1 MTLYSLLRNGEVMK
15 INFYATLRDIVGG
28 KTVEFDLTEDTTVR
42 QLVDEIV
49 TTYPQMRT
57 VLLNEEGHLYG
68 HVHVFINGR
77 DAPYLENA
85 LDTKISQDDSIDVFP
100 AVGGG

>member
-1 MTLYSLLRNGEVMK
+1 MK
-15 INFYATLRDIVGG
+15 VNFYATLRQIVGR
-28 KTVEFDLTEDTTVR
+28 KTVEIDLGENNTVQELLDTVMDQYPPLR
-42 QLVDEIV
+42 RELLDENGDL
-49 TTYPQMRT
+49 YP
-57 VLLNEEGHLYG
+57 

-85 LDTKISQDDSIDVFP
+85 LDTDLESSDKVDIFP

>member
-1 MTLYSLLRNGEVMK
+1 MQVK
-15 INFYATLRDIVGG
+15 FYATLRDIVGG
-28 KTVEFDLTEDTTVR
+28 KTVEFELSDGITVR
-42 QLVDEIV
+42 QLIDEIV
-49 TTYPQMRT
+49 TAFPRLRT
-57 VLLNEEGHLYG
+57 ELLNDEGNLYG

-85 LDTKISQDDSIDVFP
+85 LDTTISQDDSIDVFP

>member
-1 MTLYSLLRNGEVMK
+1 MNV
-15 INFYATLRDIVGG
+15 NFYATFRQIVGT
-28 KTVEFDLTEDTTVR
+28 KTVDIPLPDHSTVR
-42 QLVDEIV
+42 DLVNEVVRRFPALRTQLLDEHG
-49 TTYPQMRT
+49 
-57 VLLNEEGHLYG
+57 ELYG

-85 LDTKISQDDSIDVFP
+85 QDTLLSPEDNVSIFP

>member
-1 MTLYSLLRNGEVMK
+1 MK

-49 TTYPQMRT
+49 TTYPQMRP

>member
-1 MTLYSLLRNGEVMK
+1 MYSLLRNGEVMK

>member
-1 MTLYSLLRNGEVMK
+1 MK

-28 KTVEFDLTEDTTVR
+28 KTVEFDLAEDTTIR

-57 VLLNEEGHLYG
+57 VLLNDEGDLYG

-77 DAPYLENA
+77 DAPYLEDA

>member
-1 MTLYSLLRNGEVMK
+1 MK

-57 VLLNEEGHLYG
+57 VLLNEEGDLYG

>member
-1 MTLYSLLRNGEVMK
+1 MK